1 MIVNSLDKESIL
13 SELSSLKDD
22 LTARYE
28 VNKIGVFGSI
38 IRNEANENSD
48 IDIVVDM

>member
-22 LTARYE
+22 LATLYE
-28 VNKIGVFGSI
+28 VNKIGIFGSI
-38 IRNEANENSD
+38 ARNEANENSD
-48 IDIVVDM
+48 I